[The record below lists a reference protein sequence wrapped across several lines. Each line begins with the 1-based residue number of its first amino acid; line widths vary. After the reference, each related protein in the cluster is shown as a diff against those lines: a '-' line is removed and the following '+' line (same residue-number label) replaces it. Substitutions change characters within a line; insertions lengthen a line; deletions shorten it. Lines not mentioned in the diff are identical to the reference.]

1 MAYLIGYF
9 GVIFF
14 ISYLIVHFGMKGKYM
29 KKYGEPM
36 GTGKEIFRIIIIGI
50 VLSAISMLGK

>member
-1 MAYLIGYF
+1 
-9 GVIFF
+9 
-14 ISYLIVHFGMKGKYM
+14 M